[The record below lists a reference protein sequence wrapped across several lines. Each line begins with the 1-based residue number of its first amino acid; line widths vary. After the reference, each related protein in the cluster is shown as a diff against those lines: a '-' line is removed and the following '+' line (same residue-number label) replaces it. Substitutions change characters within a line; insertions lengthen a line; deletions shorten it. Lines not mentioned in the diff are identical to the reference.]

1 MNERKKRKHAAAV
14 RILTVVLIHIRQA
27 TLAPMATAPAVPPL
41 TADAPALL
49 MISSKVGG
57 VFSAALAA
65 FALVLIF
72 LSRAI
77 VVESIDRQN
86 ETTRVAKM
94 TGEGERNR
102 ERSLR
107 IRGSEKCV

>member
-65 FALVLIF
+65 FALVLI
-72 LSRAI
+72 AI